1 MVAQVSYEPMHRYR
15 SEAQGPSAGSSNDD
29 GGRVSKSTQGSR
41 ALNHRKGKL
50 KSDSRLLCWIPSAL
64 QPDYG
69 VGKTDWGG
77 GK

>member
-1 MVAQVSYEPMHRYR
+1 MSLCTGIEVKLRGPLLVAPMMVEAESPRAHRV
-15 SEAQGPSAGSSNDD
+15 P
-29 GGRVSKSTQGSR
+29 SR